1 MSEPVESKTRSDAE
15 GRPTIFG
22 VDPRAPSRRIW
33 RSPPWPGLLSAGTL
47 VLYLAS
53 LVVLA
58 AAAGYVEKTAQG
70 PSDHGLALVLAL
82 AAALLVPMIAFAWR
96 DHRAKRR
103 CELVLEEDGL
113 LLRLPAGRS
122 LTHRT
127 RTIRERVPL
136 AGIEALDTRL
146 ETYRGLTLRTYRLL
160 GKDGANRFLFEDRA
174 LGTKRASA
182 SHRPV
187 VEEIGAAAGLHVTE
201 LPPAEGRRGILGGLF
216 AAAPGWPG
224 LAPS

>member
-1 MSEPVESKTRSDAE
+1 MSEPGSGTQEQ
-15 GRPTIFG
+15 GPTVFG
-22 VDPRAPSRRIW
+22 VDPRAPSRRVW
-33 RSPPWPGLLSAGTL
+33 RSSTWPGLISAGTL
-47 VLYLAS
+47 LLYLAS
-53 LVVLA
+53 LIVLA
-58 AAAGYVEKTAQG
+58 AAALYVERTAQG
-70 PSDHGLALVLAL
+70 PSDHVLALVLAL
-82 AAALLVPMIAFAWR
+82 AAALLVPMVAFAWR
-96 DHRAKRR
+96 DYRGKRR
-103 CELVLEEDGL
+103 CALVLEEDAL
-113 LLRLPAGRS
+113 LLHLPAGRS

-136 AGIEALDTRL
+136 SEIEALDTRL

-160 GKDGANRFLFEDRA
+160 TKDGTSRFLFEDRA
-174 LGTKRASA
+174 LGTKRESA

-187 VEEIGAAAGLHVTE
+187 VDEIAEAAGIHVTE